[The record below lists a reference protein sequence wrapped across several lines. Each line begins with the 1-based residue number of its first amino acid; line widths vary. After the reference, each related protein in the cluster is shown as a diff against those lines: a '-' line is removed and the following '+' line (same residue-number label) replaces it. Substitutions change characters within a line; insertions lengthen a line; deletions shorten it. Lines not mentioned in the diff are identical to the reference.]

1 MRSSG
6 GVNPADSFLVHG
18 DELPELTDEQ
28 WTVLTEIGKAGGGVA
43 GDALSRETLGHLRGG
58 VAGDALSRETL
69 GHLLHVQVIAPA
81 GPGRVEI
88 TGIVHPPAC
97 QGGGAQAGDIVTAA
111 AAVRAGGAVEVPA
124 GPGREPRR
132 GRRPAARWGR
142 LSPSGPVAGLPFP
155 AFPDAAIP
163 RRRLRAVWSAARA
176 RRQGGI
182 GPSSEAS
189 RAATVGEIAMS
200 NTAGIERLQQARF
213 VDRR

>member
-43 GDALSRETLGHLRGG
+43 GDALSRETLGHLP
-58 VAGDALSRETL
+58 
-69 GHLLHVQVIAPA
+69 HVQVIAPA

-155 AFPDAAIP
+155 AFP
-163 RRRLRAVWSAARA
+163 RRCPMPPFPVGGCERFG
-176 RRQGGI
+176 RRQGQG
-182 GPSSEAS
+182 GREELAPALKHPGRRPS
-189 RAATVGEIAMS
+189 
-200 NTAGIERLQQARF
+200 ARSP
-213 VDRR
+213 